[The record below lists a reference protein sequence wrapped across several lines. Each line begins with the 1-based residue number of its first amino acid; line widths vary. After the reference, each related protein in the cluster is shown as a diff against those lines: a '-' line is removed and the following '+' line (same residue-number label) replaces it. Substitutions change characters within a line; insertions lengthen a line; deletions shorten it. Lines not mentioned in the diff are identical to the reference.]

1 MRANQEAAM
10 QAGAQDLTAG
20 ADPSRPIETP
30 AALADRF
37 AQGAPGLAYIK
48 PKVLFLKTEAL
59 YADPTPLS
67 IHLPPSG
74 IGSISLLEAAC
85 LTALSRILR
94 PRRIFEFGTFL
105 GYSTSLFLANS
116 EPDCQVVSVDLG
128 DVSDDLREAA
138 NYSDAELRSDDRK
151 NDNHLRL
158 TQARLGPL
166 YLRGLSEADRRRLTL
181 LHQDS
186 RTLDTAALGLD
197 GQVDL
202 VFVDGGHDLETIASD
217 TAKARAML
225 GGSGAI
231 VWHDFNSTIHG
242 EVTRYMAGECEQDI
256 IVSVPGT
263 LLAIGLVGAA
273 RDAFLAAAVT
283 QG

>member
-1 MRANQEAAM
+1 MRASQEAAM
-10 QAGAQDLTAG
+10 QAGAQDLPAG

-37 AQGAPGLAYIK
+37 AQESPGLAYIK

-59 YADPTPLS
+59 NADPTPLS

-85 LTALSRILR
+85 LMALSRILR
-94 PRRIFEFGTFL
+94 PRCIFEFGTFL
-105 GYSTSLFLANS
+105 GYSTSLFLLANS

-128 DVSDDLREAA
+128 DVSSDLREAA

-151 NDNHLRL
+151 NDDHLRL

-166 YLRGLSEADRRRLTL
+166 YLWGLSEADRRWLTL

-186 RTLDTAALGLD
+186 EAGFRRRLLLCQHEPASGPPCLA
-197 GQVDL
+197 
-202 VFVDGGHDLETIASD
+202 GHSL
-217 TAKARAML
+217 L
-225 GGSGAI
+225 
-231 VWHDFNSTIHG
+231 
-242 EVTRYMAGECEQDI
+242 Q
-256 IVSVPGT
+256 PG
-263 LLAIGLVGAA
+263 
-273 RDAFLAAAVT
+273 
-283 QG
+283 